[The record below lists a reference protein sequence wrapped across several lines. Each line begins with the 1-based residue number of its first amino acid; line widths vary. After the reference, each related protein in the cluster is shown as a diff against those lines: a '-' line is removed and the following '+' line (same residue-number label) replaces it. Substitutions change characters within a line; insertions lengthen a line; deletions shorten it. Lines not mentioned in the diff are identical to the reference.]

1 MKLSKLNIPKPC
13 SENWNAMHSTNEGK
27 FCNLCSKQV
36 IDFTVL
42 TDTQIIQYFEQQQGK
57 TCGRLTQEQIE
68 RINLLLQKQENEQ
81 PNLWR
86 IFAWA
91 LSASTLTSTAIL
103 QEAKAENIVY
113 QEVTNKKPFTQLINT
128 TTNDTIKEF
137 VITGKVISVEDG
149 TALPG
154 VTVSIKGSKIGT
166 QTDIEGA
173 YKLDISEFTNQ
184 PEVIIVFSFIGM
196 KTQEHKVNLQDSVCD
211 VGLKIDENL
220 LNGEVVV
227 VGGIHYNN
235 VFQRTW
241 WKAKYFFR
249 KLFGA
254 Y

>member
-1 MKLSKLNIPKPC
+1 MQLSKLNIPKPC
-13 SENWNAMHSTNEGK
+13 SENWEAMHSTNEGK

-57 TCGRLTQEQIE
+57 TCGRLSKKQIE

-91 LSASTLTSTAIL
+91 LSASALTSTAVL
-103 QEAKAENIVY
+103 QEVKAENIVY
-113 QEVTNKKPFTQLINT
+113 QEVTNKQLFTQAINT
-128 TTNDTIKEF
+128 TKNDTIKEC
-137 VITGKVISVEDG
+137 VISGKVTSIEDG

-154 VTVSIKGSKIGT
+154 VTVMIKGSTIGT
-166 QTDIEGA
+166 LTDIEGA
-173 YKLDISEFTNQ
+173 YKLDISEFANQ
-184 PEVIIVFSFIGM
+184 VEVIVVFSFIGM
-196 KTQEHKVNLQDSVCD
+196 KTQEHKVNLQDTNCSMR
-211 VGLKIDENL
+211 LKVDENMSVQL
-220 LNGEVVV
+220 LGEIIYR
-227 VGGIHYNN
+227 GNI
-235 VFQRTW
+235 FQHTW
-241 WKAKYFFR
+241 WRTKYFFR